1 MNKDKKF
8 MVFEL
13 DDLGEK
19 KRVKAAEEGL
29 PSFLLLHPE
38 QIYVII
44 REDLRRIFIW
54 KGPKSTTRD
63 KLVSSRT
70 TIALQEELR
79 EEFGLHP
86 CKVISV
92 DVGDEPLEFLST
104 FNLPNTGNAFRQL
117 MRMMGETRQLTLTRE
132 VLPKVFA
139 PDLIEKSKN
148 DELPTFIP
156 YAIQYFESC
165 GIVVK
170 VQKAKI
176 HFYGEIVKHKIF

>member
-1 MNKDKKF
+1 MNEDKKF

-19 KRVKAAEEGL
+19 KRVEVTKGDL

-44 REDLRRIFIW
+44 REDLRKIFIW

-63 KLVSSRT
+63 KLISTRT

-79 EEFGLHP
+79 EEFRLHP

-92 DVGDEPLEFLST
+92 DVGDEPLEFLSA
-104 FNLPNTGNAFRQL
+104 FNLPNTGNAYRQI
-117 MRMMGETRQLTLTRE
+117 MRMMGEPRQLSLTRE

-139 PDLIEKSKN
+139 PDLIENSKD
-148 DELPTFIP
+148 DELPTFTP
-156 YAIQYFESC
+156 YVIQYFESC
-165 GIVVK
+165 GITVK

-176 HFYGEIVKHKIF
+176 LFFGEVVKHKIF